1 MRRWGHLMARRRWVV
16 LVVGLVAIVTAGGW
30 GLGVFGSLSAGGF
43 EDPDSESAR
52 AEALITDTFGPTEA
66 DLLVLYAAD
75 DGRPVADPAVRHAV
89 TSTVEALPAADVVA
103 APTAWTGGGRS
114 LVSADGTSTLV
125 PITLAGAD
133 DDAKAEAYER
143 IAGRSRRPRAEHA
156 GGRSRRGVQRRR

>member
-16 LVVGLVAIVTAGGW
+16 LVLGLVAIVTAGGW

-52 AEALITDTFGPTEA
+52 AEGLITDAFGPTEA

-89 TSTVEALPAADVVA
+89 TSTVESLPAA
-103 APTAWTGGGRS
+103 
-114 LVSADGTSTLV
+114 
-125 PITLAGAD
+125 
-133 DDAKAEAYER
+133 
-143 IAGRSRRPRAEHA
+143 
-156 GGRSRRGVQRRR
+156 